1 MSVQDYIFM
10 AAICFIQ
17 ACIPYVYYHKL
28 LGGKQDFKIGM
39 PVYASIITL
48 ASLLMTNN
56 VDQPYR
62 TIINMSL
69 MFTLVCV
76 LFKSNFKKKLLAYT
90 SLVLFALLGDTVSFY
105 MISLL
110 NIPDLFV
117 QQIVQNSI
125 FCVVYALLITIAY
138 YFIKA
143 LSEAY
148 DKNIFSAFII
158 IPVSQAA
165 LLILLWLI
173 IFKTGIVSYDT
184 TNYYYSGGFKLGI
197 MIIIVHLFALIAD
210 VVFLKIAL
218 KTVNSLHE
226 KERLAYLEQESKLNY
241 EYYLDLEK
249 NAAEMRKY
257 RHDINNIIQTI
268 EYMAVNEENTSNEML
283 EMTKQL
289 SEEINQI
296 GLKRYCRNNL
306 INSILSPNEKKF
318 DSADIKC
325 DFSVAFPEETRF
337 SGLDICRLL
346 TNILDNA
353 FNALN
358 NVETSKKEF
367 KLEISFDDDYVYIN
381 SLNYVNNIT
390 QSYKEKNDIDHG
402 HGIKIIN
409 EIAEKY
415 NGYYKNESENSTFK
429 NFVALKM

>member
-28 LGGKQDFKIGM
+28 LGGKTDFKIGM
-39 PVYASIITL
+39 PIYASIITL

-56 VDQPYR
+56 IDQPYR

-90 SLVLFALLGDTVSFY
+90 SLVFLTLLGDTVSFY
-105 MISLL
+105 MICLL
-110 NIPDLFV
+110 NIPDLFM
-117 QQIVQNSI
+117 QQIVQNI
-125 FCVVYALLITIAY
+125 LFCVIYALILAIAY

-148 DKNIFSAFII
+148 DKNIFSTFII

-165 LLILLWLI
+165 VTILLAFI
-173 IFKTGIVSYDT
+173 IIKTGIVSYDT
-184 TNYYYSGGFKLGI
+184 TNYYYSGGFKLGV
-197 MIIIVHLFALIAD
+197 IIILVHLFALIAD
-210 VVFLKIAL
+210 IVFLKIAL

-241 EYYLDLEK
+241 EYYSDLEK

-257 RHDINNIIQTI
+257 RHDINNILQTI
-268 EYMAVNEENTSNEML
+268 EYMTVNGENSSDEIL

-289 SEEINQI
+289 SEEINNI

-306 INSILSPNEKKF
+306 INSILSTNEKKF
-318 DSADIKC
+318 ESAEIRC
-325 DFSVAFPEETRF
+325 DFTVAFPEETRF
-337 SGLDICRLL
+337 SELDICRLL

-358 NVETSKKEF
+358 GVETSKKEF
-367 KLEISFDDDYVYIN
+367 KLEISFDDDYVYIASHN
-381 SLNYVNNIT
+381 TVSNTHKDANKADT
-390 QSYKEKNDIDHG
+390 DHG
-402 HGIKIIN
+402 HGLKIIN

-415 NGYYKNESENSTFK
+415 NGYYKNETLNSVF
-429 NFVALKM
+429 NSFVAIKR